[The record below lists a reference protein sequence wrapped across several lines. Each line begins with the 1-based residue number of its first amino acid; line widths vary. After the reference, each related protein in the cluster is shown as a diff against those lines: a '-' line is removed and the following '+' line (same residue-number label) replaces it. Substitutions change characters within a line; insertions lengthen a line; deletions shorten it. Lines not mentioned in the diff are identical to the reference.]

1 MFRAV
6 KTGGHFL
13 VLAGSFLGAVRVL
26 EELGHESPLPLAV
39 LYLVLLE
46 GAWLLL
52 EAGDVQRRRFLD
64 LMYGQF
70 FGAAGASLFFGAL
83 MCAVSPLSIWQILR
97 GFLLLL
103 ILQSGAGMV
112 WAALCFRL
120 YLRRQSCKRALF
132 VYGDQ
137 EEPGELL
144 EKNNRINGCFR
155 IARCLSFR
163 EAAGEMEKHLQGCEV
178 VYLGEIPAGEKERI
192 LKQCVGLGKDCYSI
206 PGIADIYTQNARVL
220 RLQDKVLFQYQKDGL
235 TDGQKQAKRVLDIGT
250 ALFLLCVS
258 APLMALIALLIHL
271 EDGGPVLYR
280 QTRYTEGCRPFRML
294 KFRSM
299 CVDAEREGA
308 RLASRND
315 SRVTRVGRVIRNL
328 HFDELPQLV
337 NVLKGDMSMVGPR
350 PERWE
355 FIEEYSRSIPEFSQ
369 RMKVKG
375 GLTGYA
381 QIYGKYN
388 TGPED
393 KIKYD
398 LIYIYSYSLRM
409 DVRLLFLTVRI
420 LFQKESAEGVEE
432 GQRSAAKGRKERTDG
447 DDPIT

>member
-6 KTGGHFL
+6 KTGGHLL

-52 EAGDVQRRRFLD
+52 EAGDVQRRRFPD

-144 EKNNRINGCFR
+144 EKNNRINGYFR

-337 NVLKGDMSMVGPR
+337 NVLKGDMSMVGP
-350 PERWE
+350 
-355 FIEEYSRSIPEFSQ
+355 
-369 RMKVKG
+369 
-375 GLTGYA
+375 
-381 QIYGKYN
+381 
-388 TGPED
+388 
-393 KIKYD
+393 
-398 LIYIYSYSLRM
+398 
-409 DVRLLFLTVRI
+409 
-420 LFQKESAEGVEE
+420 
-432 GQRSAAKGRKERTDG
+432 
-447 DDPIT
+447 